1 VSAPTA
7 LDGGALTDGLA
18 WLVPN
23 QAGPRR
29 PSSRTDGPER
39 RNPHPVAVLARAH
52 DDLCTQAADH
62 AEIAAGL
69 EAAGVSDRQARW
81 TYGFASV
88 FELAEA
94 MYHTVPRR
102 PADSRIRPDPWRRPV
117 ARHLLRG
124 LLYALPGLLYVLAL
138 RSLHAGLD
146 VALLIAATGVG
157 SALGQALALAG
168 HVLIGRGEA
177 RAAGTLFRA
186 SLLGGCV
193 LTGLLA
199 ALPAVR
205 TSVTGLGGGLS
216 PGIGLLA
223 GGQITYLLA
232 ATVLLVVGADLLLL
246 AVLAPGVLV
255 SGAVLAGLVHL
266 RGTAVLAVLGV
277 TLATAV
283 VAAGTRLLRRDAPTG
298 RRLRQA
304 LGRAELRLCLSYL
317 VYGAANA
324 GLLSFAVVDV
334 LTHGRASAT
343 TVGLAIGPLGAS
355 LGIADWLV
363 HRLRSRALSMLE
375 RTTSADRFRRK
386 ARAGFARTL
395 LGYAVA
401 LGVLIAVLGAGAAA
415 SGVRIGPVLALDS
428 CGYAVLGLAFFLDT
442 VLLSLGRHRTALLV
456 TLVALAADVAVRWA
470 PIARPGGS
478 ALAGLHLAV
487 FLTLFL
493 ALLPAAG
500 AEYGKVIRHR

>member
-7 LDGGALTDGLA
+7 LDGGALLDGLA
-18 WLVPN
+18 WLVPS
-23 QAGPRR
+23 QTARR
-29 PSSRTDGPER
+29 HPSSRADGPER
-39 RNPHPVAVLARAH
+39 RSAHPVAVLARDH
-52 DDLCTQAADH
+52 DELCTQAADH
-62 AEIAAGL
+62 SEIAAGL
-69 EAAGVSDRQARW
+69 EAAGVSDRQARR

-102 PADSRIRPDPWRRPV
+102 PAGSRTRPDPWRRPV

-138 RSLHAGLD
+138 RSLHAGAD
-146 VALLIAATGVG
+146 VAVLVAATAVG
-157 SALGQALALAG
+157 SALGQGLALAG
-168 HVLIGRGEA
+168 HVLVGRGES
-177 RAAGTLFRA
+177 RAAGALFRA
-186 SLLGGCV
+186 ALLGACV

-199 ALPAVR
+199 ALPALPGV
-205 TSVTGLGGGLS
+205 GDGLS
-216 PGIGLLA
+216 SGIGLLA

-232 ATVLLVVGADLLLL
+232 ATVLLVVDADLLLL
-246 AVLAPGVLV
+246 AVLAPGVLI
-255 SGAVLAGLVHL
+255 SGAVLAGVGHL
-266 RGTAVLAVLGV
+266 RGTVVLAVLGV
-277 TLATAV
+277 TLAAAV
-283 VAAGTRLLRRDAPTG
+283 LAAATRLRGAGTG

-324 GLLSFAVVDV
+324 GLLSFAVIDV

-343 TVGLAIGPLGAS
+343 TVALAIGPLGAS

-363 HRLRSRALSMLE
+363 HRLRSRALAALE
-375 RTTSADRFRRK
+375 RTTSAARFRRR

-401 LGVLIAVLGAGAAA
+401 LGLLTAVLGAGAAV
-415 SGVRIGPVLALDS
+415 SGVRIGPVLALDA

-442 VLLSLGRHRTALLV
+442 VLLSLGRHRTALWV
-456 TLVALAADVAVRWA
+456 TLAALAADVAVRWS
-470 PIARPGGS
+470 PIARPGGTG
-478 ALAGLHLAV
+478 LAGLHLAV

-493 ALLPAAG
+493 ALLPVAG